1 MALSSSSNGAPT
13 WSSGMTFI
21 LAAVGAAVGL
31 GNIWKFPYVVGVNG
45 GGAFVL
51 VYILCVVLIAIPIL
65 IAELLIGRRGNHSP
79 PEAMR
84 AVAEDAGHSGRWSLL
99 GLMGVVVGFFIA
111 SYYSVIAG
119 WTLAYIP
126 KALGSFGGASP
137 AEVGAQFDV
146 LQADPM
152 TMGLWHT
159 VFMVLALVIVGRGL
173 HGGIEKTVN
182 VLMPALFTMLIAMI
196 IYAAIEGN
204 FSAGIEFLF
213 SSDFSK
219 INGEAVLIAI
229 GQAFFS
235 IGVAMGLMMTYG
247 AYVPKNISL
256 TRSAIII
263 ALADTGIAL
272 LAGLMIFPLVFA
284 NGLDPASGPSLIFR
298 TLPAA
303 FSGMAGGAIFGAL
316 FFLLLAFAAIT
327 SIIALIEPVV
337 SYAGDKWKMSRLKAC
352 VVFGFLLWL
361 FGIATVLSFNH
372 WSGVAPLGMV
382 DLFAGMTVFDLI
394 DYFTANIL
402 MPLGGILIALFV
414 GWKLRPE
421 VLAEELPLMSP
432 MVLKIWLVM
441 IRIVV
446 PIAIVAVLYDT
457 FS

>member
-1 MALSSSSNGAPT
+1 
-13 WSSGMTFI
+13 
-21 LAAVGAAVGL
+21 
-31 GNIWKFPYVVGVNG
+31 
-45 GGAFVL
+45 
-51 VYILCVVLIAIPIL
+51 
-65 IAELLIGRRGNHSP
+65 
-79 PEAMR
+79 
-84 AVAEDAGHSGRWSLL
+84 
-99 GLMGVVVGFFIA
+99 
-111 SYYSVIAG
+111 
-119 WTLAYIP
+119 
-126 KALGSFGGASP
+126 
-137 AEVGAQFDV
+137 
-146 LQADPM
+146 
-152 TMGLWHT
+152 
-159 VFMVLALVIVGRGL
+159 
-173 HGGIEKTVN
+173 
-182 VLMPALFTMLIAMI
+182 
-196 IYAAIEGN
+196 
-204 FSAGIEFLF
+204 
-213 SSDFSK
+213 
-219 INGEAVLIAI
+219 
-229 GQAFFS
+229 
-235 IGVAMGLMMTYG
+235 
-247 AYVPKNISL
+247 
-256 TRSAIII
+256 
-263 ALADTGIAL
+263 
-272 LAGLMIFPLVFA
+272 
-284 NGLDPASGPSLIFR
+284 
-298 TLPAA
+298 
-303 FSGMAGGAIFGAL
+303 MAGGAIFGAL